1 MFRRLIL
8 TLVFIALFLHQ
19 GRAQFE
25 DALDNT
31 YVNLSIYPNYY
42 FNHGYGSM
50 GVGVDLGFGKWLVRT
65 VSIRGIMSM
74 QYVQRSVEQGFIAYL
89 HGDWTFDLITSI
101 KGTNKSNFRSYL
113 ILGIGLA
120 HTLSG
125 DNDFCGVGGIGLDWQ
140 MGLNWRLY
148 SEAGIMI
155 HPSDFDKNS
164 LSSFLPNAKIGIIRD
179 IRQNPTRRRATYDT
193 QQFGYD
199 WYFLIGTGVSWQKYK
214 GKGDLIQRIEETKP
228 IVEFGMGKT
237 ISKIWGVRLT
247 GSGFYLKNLKEMFTY
262 YSIRGDMIID
272 IRGWLTPE
280 EKTGLPMKPWTKS
293 NILNLKPYFG
303 ASLVARMDDNAHFLF
318 SAVAGGL
325 LSYRFDTNNEVFI
338 EGSYMLT
345 PPRFA
350 RVGIKQDMFSVGLI
364 SVTVGYSL
372 SITQRS
378 Y

>member
-1 MFRRLIL
+1 
-8 TLVFIALFLHQ
+8 
-19 GRAQFE
+19 
-25 DALDNT
+25 
-31 YVNLSIYPNYY
+31 
-42 FNHGYGSM
+42 
-50 GVGVDLGFGKWLVRT
+50 
-65 VSIRGIMSM
+65 
-74 QYVQRSVEQGFIAYL
+74 
-89 HGDWTFDLITSI
+89 
-101 KGTNKSNFRSYL
+101 
-113 ILGIGLA
+113 
-120 HTLSG
+120 
-125 DNDFCGVGGIGLDWQ
+125 
-140 MGLNWRLY
+140 
-148 SEAGIMI
+148 
-155 HPSDFDKNS
+155 
-164 LSSFLPNAKIGIIRD
+164 
-179 IRQNPTRRRATYDT
+179 
-193 QQFGYD
+193 
-199 WYFLIGTGVSWQKYK
+199 VSWQKYK

-372 SITQRS
+372 SITQHS